1 MAFRI
6 KSKYVFKAN
15 ILENEHW
22 SNQIPELTF
31 AECDDVFLTNRM
43 NNTNGTI
50 LIQPDRI
57 KFCNI
62 FNITEQDISYAWFV
76 GNEEQTKTF
85 SIKKGCY
92 TSKALEEILNS
103 FDKRINFTFTSNGKN
118 MTEPQSQSQCHVNQA
133 MDSDMDNP
141 NMPNICSGAP
151 PPYESIRRI

>member
-1 MAFRI
+1 MAFRV

-22 SNQIPELTF
+22 SNKIPELTF

-62 FNITEQDISYAWFV
+62 FNITEQDIIYSWFV
-76 GNEEQTKTF
+76 GNEQFFDGE
-85 SIKKGCY
+85 SVRVCY
-92 TSKALEEILNS
+92 
-103 FDKRINFTFTSNGKN
+103 
-118 MTEPQSQSQCHVNQA
+118 
-133 MDSDMDNP
+133 
-141 NMPNICSGAP
+141 
-151 PPYESIRRI
+151 